1 MAGMTVRARLRMAK
15 NAPIEPLVPVEQPIT
30 ADDGFTTMP
39 ATASPAEDRCN
50 PLSEILDDA
59 TYTLLAQNRLLDER
73 SVRNYSI
80 RKAYRELR
88 KRMSSTDAFEQLHEL
103 HPYLEFD
110 TIRKIV
116 YQDHPKLS

>member
-1 MAGMTVRARLRMAK
+1 MAVTTVRARLRMAK
-15 NAPIEPLVPVEQPIT
+15 NPPIEALPSVEQPIT
-30 ADDGFTTMP
+30 ADDGY
-39 ATASPAEDRCN
+39 TASSTTASAAEDRCN

-59 TYTLLAQNRLLDER
+59 TYALLAQHRLLDER

>member
-1 MAGMTVRARLRMAK
+1 MAETTVRARLRMAK
-15 NAPIEPLVPVEQPIT
+15 NPPIEPIAPVEVQIT
-30 ADDGFTTMP
+30 ADDGYTP
-39 ATASPAEDRCN
+39 VSATHMDEDRCN
-50 PLSEILDDA
+50 PLAEILDDS
-59 TYTLLAQNRLLDER
+59 TYALLAQHRLLDER

-88 KRMSSTDAFEQLHEL
+88 TRMSSTDAFEQLHEL
-103 HPYLEFD
+103 YSYLEFD

>member
-1 MAGMTVRARLRMAK
+1 MAVMTVRARLRMAK
-15 NAPIEPLVPVEQPIT
+15 NAPIEPLAAVEQPIT
-30 ADDGFTTMP
+30 ADDGFT
-39 ATASPAEDRCN
+39 AASTTSVADDRCN

-59 TYTLLAQNRLLDER
+59 TYALLAQHRLLDER

-88 KRMSSTDAFEQLHEL
+88 KKMSSTDAFEQLHEL